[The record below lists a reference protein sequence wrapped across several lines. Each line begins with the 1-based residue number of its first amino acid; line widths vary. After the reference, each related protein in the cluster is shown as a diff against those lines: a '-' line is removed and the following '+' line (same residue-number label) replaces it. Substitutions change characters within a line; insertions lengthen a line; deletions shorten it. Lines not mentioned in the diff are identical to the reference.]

1 MSRHANLKNLID
13 DEIDAH
19 YDDYDQQDYGDYG
32 DEYYNQKPELTE
44 E

>member
-1 MSRHANLKNLID
+1 MSRHANLNNIIN
-13 DEIDAH
+13 DELDAH
-19 YDDYDQQDYGDYG
+19 YDEYYQQDYGDYG